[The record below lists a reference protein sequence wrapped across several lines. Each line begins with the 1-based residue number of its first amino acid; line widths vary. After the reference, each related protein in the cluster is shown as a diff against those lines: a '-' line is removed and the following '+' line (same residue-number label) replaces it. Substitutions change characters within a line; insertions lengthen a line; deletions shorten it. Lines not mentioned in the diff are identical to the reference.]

1 MGNRSQWLLLFGIA
15 LLLLAKGNEIVAMG
29 LVSWSS
35 VGLGSSATAVTS
47 SFDTAKLESRLRL
60 AADIAPHNPVVHR
73 ALASFHSVEGNWRLA
88 AQEFEKALEYAPGD
102 VLARF
107 NLANTYDQIG
117 ERHKAIEQYEIL
129 RMAGRLSSMGWER
142 LVTNYMELLQQS
154 WREGSCSSET
164 RSLLTRIFAVDPS
177 NFFASA
183 LWFLSCAETGG
194 SEIGAS
200 PDALTFYQIKPDNP
214 REVQVVSSVVPDLV
228 ESGFW
233 SLEDVETFLELLN
246 WYGQT
251 EEVESICRALLE
263 EYPERAFLYYHLAL
277 AYAEEGKLS
286 PALSNAE
293 EAVRLSRPGGPEHRL
308 LCRLRLR
315 TDEEA
320 AARCLRE
327 YRRANPD
334 DQWGLFSLSALGEG
348 LDTSLALQEEVASL
362 LNLRPS
368 DVRIGPNLVKDP
380 GFEENSS
387 FWSWF
392 AHTGLIG
399 ATQYYPSLTLKALDD
414 TDAFDGKWSSRGKVV
429 WMDARKGEGFA
440 VGLNS
445 MPDNAVELEP
455 DACYVFS
462 FFYRSD
468 IAITLVRSGTGLM
481 KEKTIG
487 LPPSDANWARFTL
500 VGQGEEDAPVRFGFI
515 IQLWRRIGDVR
526 VDDMTIA
533 KVEWDG
539 NAYDRGVGNLC
550 ARGIMRVK

>member
-1 MGNRSQWLLLFGIA
+1 MDNKSRWLLLFGISLV
-15 LLLLAKGNEIVAMG
+15 LLVKGNEVVAMG

-35 VGLGSSATAVTS
+35 VELGSSATVVTPS
-47 SFDTAKLESRLRL
+47 SDMAKIESRLRL
-60 AADIAPHNPVVHR
+60 AAGIAPHNPVVHR
-73 ALASFHSVEGNWRLA
+73 ALARFHSLQGDWRVA
-88 AQEFEKALEYAPGD
+88 AQELEKALEYAPGNE
-102 VLARF
+102 LARF
-107 NLANTYDQIG
+107 NLANAYDRMG
-117 ERHKAIEQYEIL
+117 ERHKATEQYEIL
-129 RMAGRLSSMGWER
+129 QRAGRLGPVGREW
-142 LVTNYMELLQQS
+142 LVTNYVELVQQS
-154 WREGSCSSET
+154 WREDGCSSET
-164 RSLLTRIFAVDPS
+164 RSWLARIFAADPS

-183 LWFLSCAETGG
+183 VWFLSCAN
-194 SEIGAS
+194 SESAEFGAS
-200 PDALTFYQIKPDNP
+200 PDALRFYEINP
-214 REVQVVSSVVPDLV
+214 GNAREVRVVCSLILDLV
-228 ESGFW
+228 ESELW
-233 SLEDVETFLELLN
+233 TLEDVETFLELLN
-246 WYGQT
+246 WYGFT
-251 EEVESICRALLE
+251 GEVESICTALLGK
-263 EYPERAFLYYHLAL
+263 YPERAFLRYHLAL
-277 AYAEEGKLS
+277 AYAREGKLS
-286 PALSNAE
+286 AALSNAE
-293 EAVRLSRPGGPEHRL
+293 EAVRRSKPGGPEHRL

-315 TDEEA
+315 TDEGA
-320 AARCLRE
+320 VIGCLRE
-327 YRRANPD
+327 YRRSNPD
-334 DQWGLFSLSALGEG
+334 DQWGLFSLTALGEG
-348 LDTSLALQEEVASL
+348 LDTSLALQEKVASL
-362 LNLRPS
+362 LGLRPD
-368 DVRIGPNLVKDP
+368 DVRIGPNLVRDP
-380 GFEENSS
+380 GFEEKGS

-399 ATQYYPSLTLKALDD
+399 TTQYYPSLTLKALDD

-429 WMDARKGEGFA
+429 WVDRRKGEGFT

-455 DACYVFS
+455 GAWYVFS